1 MCCYIQTVV
10 ARVRYPVVSR
20 QSWRWDRSDNA
31 LQAYTVFFGLLAL
44 GQLPVL
50 KTVHFAELPYFI
62 GLASLT
68 IYIGAHRGLTNKVR
82 PYLAA
87 KRFHQCVCPVGPG
100 VLDMQMRERH
110 NYGDKYIVADMSA

>member
-1 MCCYIQTVV
+1 M
-10 ARVRYPVVSR
+10 SR

-50 KTVHFAELPYFI
+50 KTVRFAELPYFI

-68 IYIGAHRGLTNKVR
+68 IYIGAHRGLTNKVS
-82 PYLAA
+82 PYAAA
-87 KRFHQCVCPVGPG
+87 KHLHQWTYSFGPCM
-100 VLDMQMRERH
+100 LNMQRRESS
-110 NYGDKYIVADMSA
+110 KPC

>member
-1 MCCYIQTVV
+1 M
-10 ARVRYPVVSR
+10 SR

-68 IYIGAHRGLTNKVR
+68 IYIGAHRGLTNKVSAQS
-82 PYLAA
+82 AA
-87 KRFHQCVCPVGPG
+87 NRLHQCLCPVGPCM
-100 VLDMQMRERH
+100 LDMQRRESSR
-110 NYGDKYIVADMSA
+110 YLTMLSADKST